1 MDKRVFRLA
10 VLTIFSAF
18 ILVLV
23 IVYATNARQ
32 INDLLGIGQKKE
44 AAQEAADEEASGDSS
59 SDAPSYGDQIGD
71 DLGAFMLD
79 ESFFDETE
87 QVPSVVVIQR
97 KTSEEASKDSSEN
110 ISDYVKDTPVSG
122 ETQNAGADMT
132 GAEDAAA
139 ADSEDVQGTG
149 MAVVGQLINPN
160 PGSGQEPA
168 AAADSSGYLTSIP
181 QAPPGGFGQY
191 IPPGET
197 IGGTPVGDLP

>member
-32 INDLLGIGQKKE
+32 INDLLGIGKKQQTT
-44 AAQEAADEEASGDSS
+44 QEAADEDTSGDSYG
-59 SDAPSYGDQIGD
+59 DAPSYGDQIGN

-79 ESFFDETE
+79 ENFFDETE

-97 KTSEEASKDSSEN
+97 KTSEEAAKDSSES
-110 ISDYVKDTPVSG
+110 ISDYVKDAPASG
-122 ETQNAGADMT
+122 ETQNAGADMS
-132 GAEDAAA
+132 GAQDAAT
-139 ADSEDVQGTG
+139 ADSEDGPGTG

-160 PGSGQEPA
+160 SEPGSEPA
-168 AAADSSGYLTSIP
+168 AATDSSGYLTSIP
-181 QAPPGGFGQY
+181 ETPPGGFGQY
-191 IPPGET
+191 IPAGET
-197 IGGTPVGDLP
+197 IGGTPVGDLQ